1 MLSPVRHI
9 ADLSPRIICL
19 FRDAGNA
26 VIQPS
31 PSDEIRWRV
40 AHYLRY
46 EGLHIGDTEA
56 AISLSPGAIR
66 GKQVEASPHR
76 IAIFK
81 PLRNLSAQAA
91 RDRATATGRDVARHF
106 AKGELPQG
114 GRIGVAVFGLTA
126 PCATRSSPTAA
137 ALCPPRAK
145 CGLGRAMRLTWPR
158 GRTDRTS
165 ARDRR
170 ARNFARAA
178 RPTLCHVAQPFG
190 DQQLLQ
196 GLRVTFAT
204 STLER
209 VIEEQARADSTK
221 VAEIRSRIE
230 HRVGGSIGSVIP
242 GSAEAQAL
250 KELLIAEGLT
260 NGIHARAIAGRRPH
274 GHSRRSWARPRTPC
288 RRGIVQIGL
297 VAVAIPAPVRRPLL
311 ALHAQEPFA
320 LSINRPKP
328 LYRVTQPGKE
338 PLAAACMISLPMLS
352 G

>member
-1 MLSPVRHI
+1 MSELGSFLALLPADWRHGRFVGRVQTAAGPTPILVEAELAYDMSALAPTVSQLIEHLPVTGAQGTLLGPLDQLFAPWLSPV
-9 ADLSPRIICL
+9 DLQ
-19 FRDAGNA
+19 
-26 VIQPS
+26 VIK
-31 PSDEIRWRV
+31 
-40 AHYLRY
+40 A
-46 EGLHIGDTEA
+46 
-56 AISLSPGAIR
+56 
-66 GKQVEASPHR
+66 
-76 IAIFK
+76 
-81 PLRNLSAQAA
+81 
-91 RDRATATGRDVARHF
+91 
-106 AKGELPQG
+106 
-114 GRIGVAVFGLTA
+114 
-126 PCATRSSPTAA
+126 
-137 ALCPPRAK
+137 
-145 CGLGRAMRLTWPR
+145 CG
-158 GRTDRTS
+158 
-165 ARDRR
+165 
-170 ARNFARAA
+170 
-178 RPTLCHVAQPFG
+178 
-190 DQQLLQ
+190 
-196 GLRVTFAT
+196 VTFAT

-209 VIEEQARADSTK
+209 VIEEQARGDATK
-221 VAEIRSRIE
+221 AAEIRSRIE